1 MHEGPPDV
9 CGREAA
15 APTRCAVPCVCAV
28 CAPAPRPSPDA
39 RGPLPRV
46 GVSGSAVS
54 CLGSGTCG
62 RKTTSLGLCSCSA
75 GCILSAAVWSPP
87 RVPSWVLGDVS
98 LRYKRTNP
106 CKKKMWACLTRPYE
120 VCTQY
125 MFYVKKRNTNS
136 VTTHTR
142 LQRDTIADRARAPRG

>member
-54 CLGSGTCG
+54 CLGSGTWEKNENVG
-62 RKTTSLGLCSCSA
+62 MLNTT
-75 GCILSAAVWSPP
+75 
-87 RVPSWVLGDVS
+87 
-98 LRYKRTNP
+98 
-106 CKKKMWACLTRPYE
+106 
-120 VCTQY
+120 VCTV
-125 MFYVKKRNTNS
+125 YVKFT
-136 VTTHTR
+136 
-142 LQRDTIADRARAPRG
+142 